1 MTKPK
6 KKWIEKDFWS
16 NLKQQIRNPY
26 RLVVMNDDTLEE
38 RAAFIFTPLNF
49 FVFTSAVVL
58 FLIVSVIY
66 LIAFTSLREYIPGYA
81 DVGMR
86 KKIIF
91 LANRTDSLEKIIAE
105 KDFYLQ
111 NISNILSGKETEVA
125 SQDLKKD
132 SVKKAINIV
141 DNHVPEDS
149 MLRAQIEEEEKNNLK
164 GSFNKDRGGINSLFF
179 FVPVQGKLS
188 NGFEQA
194 SKHFGV
200 DIVGQKNETIKA
212 TLDGTVILST
222 WTPETGYVI
231 QVQHQE
237 NILSIYKHNSALL
250 KKEGERVKAG
260 EPIAIIGNSG
270 ELSTGPHV
278 HFELWYKG
286 SPVDPAKYMRLK

>member
-1 MTKPK
+1 
-6 KKWIEKDFWS
+6 
-16 NLKQQIRNPY
+16 
-26 RLVVMNDDTLEE
+26 MNDDTLEE

-49 FVFTSAVVL
+49 FVFTGAVVL

-91 LANRTDSLEKIIAE
+91 LANRTDSLEKVIGE
-105 KDFYLQ
+105 KDFYLT
-111 NISNILSGKETEVA
+111 NISNILMGKETNLAAEGA
-125 SQDLKKD
+125 KKD
-132 SVKKAINIV
+132 SIKKVSKIE
-141 DNHVPEDS
+141 DKHVAEDS
-149 MLRAQIEEEEKNNLK
+149 LLRAQIELEEKNNLK
-164 GSFNKDRGGINSLFF
+164 GGFNKEKGGINSLFF
-179 FVPVQGKLS
+179 FVPLQGNLS
-188 NGFEQA
+188 TSFEH
-194 SKHFGV
+194 STKHYGV
-200 DIVGQKNETIKA
+200 DIVGKKNEAVKA

-222 WTPETGYVI
+222 WTPETGFVI

-237 NILSIYKHNSALL
+237 NIISIYKHNSALL

-270 ELSTGPHV
+270 ELSSGPHV

-286 SPVDPAKYMRLK
+286 VPVDPTKYMRLK

>member
-1 MTKPK
+1 MTKQK
-6 KKWIEKDFWS
+6 RKLTDKDFWS
-16 NLKQQIRNPY
+16 NLKSQIRHPY

-49 FVFTSAVVL
+49 FVFTGAVVL

-86 KKIIF
+86 KKIIY
-91 LANRTDSLEKIIAE
+91 LANKTDSLEKVIGE
-105 KDFYLQ
+105 KDFYLE
-111 NISNILSGKETEVA
+111 NIANILTGKET
-125 SQDLKKD
+125 DLGIERVKKD
-132 SVKKAINIV
+132 SIKKSVKIEDK
-141 DNHVPEDS
+141 HVPEDS
-149 MLRAQIEEEEKNNLK
+149 MLRAQIEQEEKNNLK
-164 GSFNKDRGGINSLFF
+164 GGLMKEKGGINSLFF
-179 FVPVQGKLS
+179 FVPLQGKLTS
-188 NGFEQA
+188 GFEQ
-194 SKHFGV
+194 STKHFGV
-200 DIVGQKNETIKA
+200 DIVGKKNEPIKS

-222 WTPETGYVI
+222 WTPDQGYVI

-286 SPVDPAKYMRLK
+286 TPVDPTKYMRLK

>member
-286 SPVDPAKYMRLK
+286 SPVDPTKYMRLK